1 MPSSLQGGG
10 LLFAVFAGARRRSRR
25 ALGPACQDTFVT
37 AASASCSKCA
47 ALRRPRHPDAGRAGA
62 AERGAACRRSA
73 ARNRPAGGEG
83 TPMQAACAPW
93 GKLMAGA
100 AGPNG
105 RDLRMSDPLERQVEQ
120 LKETYWELA
129 QEEGLGLGDFLERV
143 QAGEWGQVAGEA
155 IRRFLLDV

>member
-1 MPSSLQGGG
+1 
-10 LLFAVFAGARRRSRR
+10 
-25 ALGPACQDTFVT
+25 
-37 AASASCSKCA
+37 
-47 ALRRPRHPDAGRAGA
+47 
-62 AERGAACRRSA
+62 
-73 ARNRPAGGEG
+73 
-83 TPMQAACAPW
+83 MQAACAPW

-155 IRRFLLDV
+155 IRRFLLDVEETMLANIEVKAQEGPPYSMMAEQAAEQTREMIEGYIAKYT